1 MSGWAVIIQL
11 MVSLDGTKG
20 KDRLDLPCLR
30 RDMYLLLSVLLILR
44 ALDCARSSIIYFLA

>member
-44 ALDCARSSIIYFLA
+44 ALDCARSSIVYFLA

>member
-11 MVSLDGTKG
+11 MVSLDGAKG

-44 ALDCARSSIIYFLA
+44 ALDCARSSIVYFLA